1 MSSLCQVSDLDF
13 EVEEAVLALVLGV
26 IHAPPLPNLQL
37 YPPIPDRGFQG
48 GAPQSVHPQLCSL
61 LDSFQALLQQEL
73 TTSCA
78 SLAGVFLPS
87 AGWHS
92 SSGRPP
98 CPSPCS
104 ALPPRAPGPSAPGPC
119 WGHSCPACRG
129 CSCAGTPSWQSSWLP
144 GRTGWGERGGG
155 VWQGGKATY
164 PACPPLLPVNRRLPS
179 TPPLVRQLSQPRCLS
194 CLSLSSLVNN
204 FFSLGPAPRA
214 GRVMVLSVNMCFV
227 YV

>member
-26 IHAPPLPNLQL
+26 IHAPPLPNLRL

-73 TTSCA
+73 TTSCV

-104 ALPPRAPGPSAPGPC
+104 ALPPRAPGPC
-119 WGHSCPACRG
+119 WGHSCLPAEGAR
-129 CSCAGTPSWQSSWLP
+129 
-144 GRTGWGERGGG
+144 
-155 VWQGGKATY
+155 V
-164 PACPPLLPVNRRLPS
+164 
-179 TPPLVRQLSQPRCLS
+179 
-194 CLSLSSLVNN
+194 
-204 FFSLGPAPRA
+204 PAPRA
-214 GRVMVLSVNMCFV
+214 GRAAGSQGEQVGGSGEEVFGGEGRRPTLPVRLSSLSIGDSPAHLPSSGSSPSPGACHVCH
-227 YV
+227 